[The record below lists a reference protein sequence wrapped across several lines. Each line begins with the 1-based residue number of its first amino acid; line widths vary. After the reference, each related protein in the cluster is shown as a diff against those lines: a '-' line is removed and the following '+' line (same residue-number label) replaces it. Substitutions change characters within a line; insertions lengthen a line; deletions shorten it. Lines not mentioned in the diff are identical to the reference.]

1 MEPPLKEV
9 QCSFLSWE
17 CGLHAVTPSEEQSM
31 KGREREKLDSR
42 EVGKCHLSQ
51 VVKDNVNS
59 VQHIDCMCPW
69 CDVMKVGFTSVVFF
83 P

>member
-51 VVKDNVNS
+51 VVKVNIS
-59 VQHIDCMCPW
+59 ISEYSAVW
-69 CDVMKVGFTSVVFF
+69 CILRMLHNLQIL
-83 P
+83 